1 VSDRTPFDYFID
13 ICAEETR
20 IENENRARQLRE
32 ARVLEETQ
40 LQPAKIAR
48 AERDQALPTANQAL
62 PTANQALPTA
72 NQALPIANQALPAAN
87 HPLPAG
93 NVGENGNA
101 IEMGAIVRER
111 HGDPGVP

>member
-1 VSDRTPFDYFID
+1 MSDRTPFDYFID

-62 PTANQALPTA
+62 P
-72 NQALPIANQALPAAN
+72 IANQALPAAN

>member
-1 VSDRTPFDYFID
+1 MSDRTPFDYLID

-20 IENENRARQLRE
+20 VENENRARQLRE
-32 ARVLEETQ
+32 ARVLEEAQ

-48 AERDQALPTANQAL
+48 AERDQALPTPNQA
-62 PTANQALPTA
+62 P
-72 NQALPIANQALPAAN
+72 PIANQALPAAN

-93 NVGENGNA
+93 NMSENGNA